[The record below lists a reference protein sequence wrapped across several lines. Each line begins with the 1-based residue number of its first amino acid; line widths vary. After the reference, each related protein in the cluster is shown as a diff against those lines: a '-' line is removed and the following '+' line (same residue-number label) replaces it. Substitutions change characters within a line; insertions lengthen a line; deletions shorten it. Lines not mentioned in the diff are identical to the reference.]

1 MDPQEIQ
8 PQLSDG
14 YARGRKF
21 LIASSSLVVATALA
35 AALEY
40 ATFWLFVKTHL
51 TPELWHSTTIWI
63 LGWWLGAD
71 AGVMAL
77 YGGSNL
83 VAKWAPNPGNG

>member
-1 MDPQEIQ
+1 MGEEEARS
-8 PQLSDG
+8 LNG
-14 YARGRKF
+14 YSRGRKF
-21 LIASSSLVVATALA
+21 LIAASSLVIATALA

-40 ATFWLFVKTHL
+40 ATFWLFVQSHL